1 MGVSVKKRTFYRTSV
16 LLDLPI
22 AALPAGGRHPRPSTP
37 GSLCTSSA
45 HLPSPVELLTA
56 VSKALWP
63 PASSPHGLPPGPKN
77 SAHPRLLDLL
87 PPQAVHA
94 WCHPSFCRPGP
105 HCSRCIKVPVL
116 PDGLDGS
123 CSFSAF
129 NIHVST
135 YLLLKVPGFR
145 RCLQAF
151 SSCGEWGLLSP
162 AVTGVSLW
170 GVSWCGEWASAVAVP
185 RLSCPKTHRIFPDQ
199 RLNPCP
205 LHWQVDAQ
213 PRGHQGS
220 PAAS

>member
-1 MGVSVKKRTFYRTSV
+1 MNPPVFLHRTAIAPSGAPTLSSPDDRDWSLIRAPPEVGVSVKKRTFYRTSV

-105 HCSRCIKVPVL
+105 HCSRCAK
-116 PDGLDGS
+116 
-123 CSFSAF
+123 
-129 NIHVST
+129 ST
-135 YLLLKVPGFR
+135 CF
-145 RCLQAF
+145 
-151 SSCGEWGLLSP
+151 
-162 AVTGVSLW
+162 T
-170 GVSWCGEWASAVAVP
+170 
-185 RLSCPKTHRIFPDQ
+185 
-199 RLNPCP
+199 
-205 LHWQVDAQ
+205 
-213 PRGHQGS
+213 
-220 PAAS
+220 